1 MCKIHICF
9 ISTYILYV
17 WINSRCLL
25 TTGDHHQVWEEAQRV
40 GRGCSHLLGELQP
53 LQAGYL
59 LSLFFIIIS
68 QSRHSYTG
76 LINHHC
82 HWDWQ
87 QTHATDLQ
95 KLLDFLRKSTMQRP
109 MPTWHGANHPFSMS
123 LRADDTAGTQNQQR
137 AGKWNLHPH
146 PTADLEMQIKMGIP
160 RPGVSASSLLLLAF
174 ISERGRKVH
183 HLVALAQP
191 KQHTTAG

>member
-1 MCKIHICF
+1 M
-9 ISTYILYV
+9 LA
-17 WINSRCLL
+17 
-25 TTGDHHQVWEEAQRV
+25 DHCWSPPGL
-40 GRGCSHLLGELQP
+40 GRGPAGGQRMQP
-53 LQAGYL
+53 PPGRATAPTGWILA
-59 LSLFFIIIS
+59 LSIFFVIIS

-82 HWDWQ
+82 HWGWQ
-87 QTHATDLQ
+87 QTRATDLQ
-95 KLLDFLRKSTMQRP
+95 KLLDFLCKSTMQRP
-109 MPTWHGANHPFSMS
+109 MPTWHGANHPFSVS
-123 LRADDTAGTQNQQR
+123 PRADDTAGTQNQQR

-160 RPGVSASSLLLLAF
+160 CLGVCASSLLLLAF